1 MRTLSLRRALAVAG
15 AAAMLSSIAGPV
27 RAQDSKSAALVKELT
42 QLLDAKK
49 LDAIAAPDP
58 ANLGTYVAALYF
70 PGSQLLVVLAKYAA
84 PQLLNEKIAKK
95 DYREVYIDLSSASI
109 AGSKLFVMDANADG
123 LLPKPGDDQAFDSA
137 ERGGS
142 QFTFDGSW
150 KKAKMTEAEYL
161 KAFGD
166 IDAAYAKALQLL
178 IGQLKSGS

>member
-1 MRTLSLRRALAVAG
+1 
-15 AAAMLSSIAGPV
+15 
-27 RAQDSKSAALVKELT
+27 
-42 QLLDAKK
+42 
-49 LDAIAAPDP
+49 
-58 ANLGTYVAALYF
+58 
-70 PGSQLLVVLAKYAA
+70 
-84 PQLLNEKIAKK
+84 
-95 DYREVYIDLSSASI
+95 
-109 AGSKLFVMDANADG
+109 MDANADG

-142 QFTFDGSW
+142 QFTFDGAW

>member
-1 MRTLSLRRALAVAG
+1 MNNALYRLRGVCLTAALLLVPSVTLGQA
-15 AAAMLSSIAGPV
+15 P
-27 RAQDSKSAALVKELT
+27 KSAALATELARLMD
-42 QLLDAKK
+42 QAKV
-49 LDAIAAPDP
+49 DSIAAKHPTLPD
-58 ANLGTYVAALYF
+58 GYIGALYF